1 MSTHNPIEWTG
12 NIQVH
17 HPEKKPGEAKMN
29 ADINE
34 LPEYVRG
41 HQLAKLEPP
50 QESDEWDGEYSGEV
64 VPADRLNEAEVV
76 TSLTGEKKKD
86 LLGFTAESM
95 HRPILDIDIPMHI
108 IPSTTEGHG
117 HLYID
122 KEVSWSKYRRL
133 LHALAECGIIE
144 RGYLNVS
151 IAREHT
157 AVRLPW
163 VKKPAEA
170 PLEALPL

>member
-1 MSTHNPIEWTG
+1 MS
-12 NIQVH
+12 QV
-17 HPEKKPGEAKMN
+17 
-29 ADINE
+29 DITQ
-34 LPEYVRG
+34 LPEYVRA
-41 HQLAKLEPP
+41 HQLAKLAPAQDNE
-50 QESDEWDGEYSGEV
+50 EWDGDYSGEV
-64 VPADRLNEAEVV
+64 VPADKLEEAEVV
-76 TSLTGEKKKD
+76 TSLTGEQKPAIFGSVD
-86 LLGFTAESM
+86 TM

-122 KEVSWSKYRRL
+122 KELTWWEYKRL
-133 LHALAECGIIE
+133 LHALADCGIIE

-163 VKKPAEA
+163 IKKVTE
-170 PLEALPL
+170 

>member
-1 MSTHNPIEWTG
+1 MSAPSL
-12 NIQVH
+12 
-17 HPEKKPGEAKMN
+17 
-29 ADINE
+29 DR
-34 LPEYVRG
+34 LPQYVRT
-41 HQLAKLEPP
+41 HQLAKLAPA
-50 QESDEWDGEYSGEV
+50 QESEEWDGDYSGEA
-64 VPADRLNEAEVV
+64 VPADRLEEAEVV
-76 TSLTGEKKKD
+76 TSYTGGSKKGLWGDAEK
-86 LLGFTAESM
+86 L

-122 KEVSWSKYRRL
+122 KELTWWEYKRL
-133 LHALAECGIIE
+133 LEVLADCGIIE

-163 VKKPAEA
+163 IKKAA
-170 PLEALPL
+170 QS

>member
-1 MSTHNPIEWTG
+1 MPTP
-12 NIQVH
+12 
-17 HPEKKPGEAKMN
+17 
-29 ADINE
+29 DITK
-34 LPEYVRG
+34 LPEYVRT
-41 HQLAKLEPP
+41 HQLAKLAPS
-50 QESDEWDGEYSGEV
+50 QESEEWEGDYSGEVEV
-64 VPADRLNEAEVV
+64 VPADRLEEAEVV
-76 TSLTGEKKKD
+76 TSYTGELKRDIFGNTQTK
-86 LLGFTAESM
+86 

-122 KEVSWSKYRRL
+122 KELTWWEYKRL
-133 LHALAECGIIE
+133 LEVLADCGIIE

-163 VKKPAEA
+163 IKKEA
-170 PLEALPL
+170 

>member
-1 MSTHNPIEWTG
+1 MPTP
-12 NIQVH
+12 
-17 HPEKKPGEAKMN
+17 
-29 ADINE
+29 DINT

-41 HQLAKLEPP
+41 HQLAKLAPA
-50 QESDEWDGEYSGEV
+50 QDTDDWDGDYSGEV
-64 VPADRLNEAEVV
+64 VPTERLEEAEVV
-76 TSLTGEKKKD
+76 TSYTGGSKEGSWGDVEK
-86 LLGFTAESM
+86 L

-122 KEVSWSKYRRL
+122 KELTWREYKRL
-133 LHALAECGIIE
+133 LEVLADCGIIE
-144 RGYLNVS
+144 RGYLGVS

-163 VKKPAEA
+163 IKKAA
-170 PLEALPL
+170 GDD